1 MARASWPNFLK
12 PPCTSFYNVIWK
24 WVTTYLIFYCSQKPE
39 SIDVTI
45 ADFDGVLFHIS
56 NINGDKTKVRVSA
69 LHNQCPRWM
78 SLNDFFF
85 IFQTSIALKFYKQLQ
100 EHGADELLKREYGD
114 LLIETEEG
122 KSKTKNIC
130 YDHHL
135 LYIKNLKHW
144 CLNWYILHSN
154 LNCFVSEKLNDLVEF
169 AVDTSDCKDRHPYST
184 SLPEKNTH

>member
-1 MARASWPNFLK
+1 M
-12 PPCTSFYNVIWK
+12 
-24 WVTTYLIFYCSQKPE
+24 
-39 SIDVTI
+39 
-45 ADFDGVLFHIS
+45 
-56 NINGDKTKVRVSA
+56 SA

-184 SLPEKNTH
+184 SLLEKILTSKSSWCFRSQVTNMRLAFNFIFIGPMQSLIKKTTKIQRDLIGE